1 MAHAKEV
8 VPLDR
13 LCVVLVRTRNPLN
26 IGAAARAMTNFGF
39 SDLRL
44 VGAYPPSLE
53 EARSAVGAAELLK
66 NARSFTSLAEAI
78 ADCNFVV
85 GTTAGRN
92 RELRQPLHDL
102 PAAAPAIQQRLR
114 SSRVALLF
122 GSEKLGLKNDDLAH
136 CHVLLR
142 IPTVDANVS
151 MNLGQAVAV
160 CLYQFSIPAKT
171 PSAPMD
177 ASQQLSDSSQLE
189 RISHV
194 LLELLDESDFTQPHT
209 EAAIEDKVR
218 RMLRRL
224 QMSSEDA
231 ELWLGML
238 RQIQWR
244 IRKH

>member
-1 MAHAKEV
+1 MVCRAESA
-8 VPLDR
+8 LGR
-13 LCVVLVRTRNPLN
+13 SCVVLVRTRNPLN

-44 VGAYPPSLE
+44 VDAFTPSLE

-66 NARSFTSLAEAI
+66 TARTFTSIAEAV

-92 RELRQPLHDL
+92 RELRQALQDL
-102 PAAAPAIQQRLR
+102 PSAAPLILQKLA
-114 SSRVALLF
+114 SGKVALLF
-122 GSEKLGLKNDDLAH
+122 GSEKTGLKNEELSY
-136 CHVLLR
+136 CHQLLR
-142 IPTVDANVS
+142 IPTVDTNVS

-160 CLYQFSIPAKT
+160 CLYQLSILEQPAAPT
-171 PSAPMD
+171 VENSHLPSTE
-177 ASQQLSDSSQLE
+177 QLE

-194 LLELLDESDFTQPHT
+194 LLEVLAKSDFTQPHT
-209 EAAIEDKVR
+209 QTATEDKVR
-218 RMLRRL
+218 RLLRRMQL
-224 QMSSEDA
+224 SSEDA

-244 IRKH
+244 IRQS